1 MNKTY
6 FFMAGLPRAGSTLL
20 KSILNQN
27 PEIHCSPISP
37 VLELMYHNQQYFLTS
52 EQALAY
58 PKPEQEKLIISNLIE
73 QFYGDREESVVIDHC
88 RAWVNNLE
96 RIKPYITENPK
107 ILCPVRDVLEI
118 LTSFI
123 TMIHRNENKVSFID
137 RELIKANIPV
147 TDDNRCDFLMSPIG
161 IVDQS
166 LWAFSE
172 GYRKCDGKYF
182 YNIEYEDL
190 TNDPEKTLKGIYN
203 YLELDY
209 YEHDLNRIENKYREL
224 DAQIWGLDDM
234 HKVRKELKKV
244 SPKPQEVL
252 SDYVLDKYSNRE
264 FWNQKHR
271 TFLL

>member
-1 MNKTY
+1 MSKTY
-6 FFMAGLPRAGSTLL
+6 FFMAGLPRSGSTLL

-27 PEIHCSPISP
+27 PKIHCSPISP
-37 VLELMYHNQQYFLTS
+37 ILELIYYNQQYFLTS

-58 PKPEQEKLIISNLIE
+58 PKPEQEHLIISNIINH
-73 QFYGDREESVVIDHC
+73 FYSDRKEEIVIDHC

-96 RIKPYITENPK
+96 RIKPYITEKPK

-123 TMIHRNENKVSFID
+123 TMIHRNKDQVSFID
-137 RELIKANIPV
+137 KALIEKNIPL
-147 TDDNRCDFLMSPIG
+147 TDDNRCDFLMCPVG

-166 LWAFSE
+166 LWAFKE
-172 GYRKCDGKYF
+172 GYRKGDGQYF

-190 TNDPEKTLKGIYN
+190 INEPEKTLKGIYD

-209 YEHDLNRIENKYREL
+209 FSHDFKKIENRHRER
-224 DAQIWGLDDM
+224 DTEIWGLSDM
-234 HKVRKELKKV
+234 HDVRKELKKT
-244 SPKPQEVL
+244 SSKPEDVL
-252 SDYVLDKYSNRE
+252 SDYVLNKYSSRE
-264 FWNQKHR
+264 FWRQKHR

>member
-1 MNKTY
+1 
-6 FFMAGLPRAGSTLL
+6 MAGLPRSGSTLL

-27 PEIHCSPISP
+27 PKIHCSPISP
-37 VLELMYHNQQYFLTS
+37 ILELIYYNQQYFLTS

-58 PKPEQEKLIISNLIE
+58 PKPEQEHLIISNIIN
-73 QFYGDREESVVIDHC
+73 QFYSDRKEEIVIDHC

-96 RIKPYITENPK
+96 RIKPYITEKPK

-123 TMIHRNENKVSFID
+123 TMIHRNRDQVSFID
-137 RELIKANIPV
+137 KALIEKNILL
-147 TDDNRCDFLMSPIG
+147 TDDNRCDLLMCPVG

-166 LWAFSE
+166 LWAFKE
-172 GYRKCDGKYF
+172 GYRKGDGQYF

-190 TNDPEKTLKGIYN
+190 INEPEKTLKGIYD

-209 YEHDLNRIENKYREL
+209 FSHDFKKIENRHRER
-224 DAQIWGLDDM
+224 DAEIWGLSDM
-234 HKVRKELKKV
+234 HDVRKELKKT
-244 SPKPQEVL
+244 SPKPEEVL
-252 SDYVLDKYSNRE
+252 SDYVLNKYSSRE
-264 FWNQKHR
+264 FWRQKHR